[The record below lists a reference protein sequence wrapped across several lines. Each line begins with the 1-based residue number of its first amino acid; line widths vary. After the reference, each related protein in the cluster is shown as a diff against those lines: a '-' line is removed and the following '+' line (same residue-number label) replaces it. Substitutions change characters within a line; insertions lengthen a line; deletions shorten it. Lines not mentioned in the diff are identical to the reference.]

1 MPPVISVSA
10 PYPGSFMTAATMS
23 PPEIV
28 DGIACFRV
36 VGTCRLPLA
45 VGFVASA
52 IDQALTGRHYGCLVD
67 ASLLDGFGSPSVA
80 TRHQVVRSWAECAQ
94 GRVAL
99 ALVLQSAV
107 IDPEKIG
114 VIAGR
119 NHGLQCDV
127 FDDVNEA
134 WAWLLDIGPARQG

>member
-1 MPPVISVSA
+1 
-10 PYPGSFMTAATMS
+10 MTSATMS

-28 DGIACFRV
+28 GGIACFRV

-45 VGFVASA
+45 IGFVSSA
-52 IDQALTGRHYGCLVD
+52 IDQALMGGHPGCLID

-80 TRHQVVRSWAECAQ
+80 TRHQVVRSWAEHAR
-94 GRVAL
+94 GLVAL
-99 ALVLQSAV
+99 ALVLRSAV
-107 IDPEKIG
+107 IDPDKIG

-127 FDDVNEA
+127 FDDADEA
-134 WAWLLDIGPARQG
+134 RAWLQGVVSASRR

>member
-1 MPPVISVSA
+1 
-10 PYPGSFMTAATMS
+10 MTTASMS
-23 PPEIV
+23 LAEVV

-45 VGFVASA
+45 GGFVMSA
-52 IDQALTGRHYGCLVD
+52 LEQAIQGQHSGCLID
-67 ASLLDGFGSPSVA
+67 ASELDGFGSPSVA
-80 TRHQVVRSWAECAQ
+80 TRHQVVRAWAERAR
-94 GRVAL
+94 GLVAV
-99 ALVLQSAV
+99 ALVLRSAV

-127 FDDVNEA
+127 FDDVDEA
-134 WAWLLDIGPARQG
+134 RAWLRGVLSPDAYRR